1 MAGSTQDD
9 EEIFAAIDKTLEN
22 MIEGGSY
29 LFNYYPDDVMV
40 KASSGIIS
48 EESGMFTMGLG
59 TWGITQFTLYPMW
72 ARGFLTH
79 GRRHRQLYSV
89 TWDSGTWGIT
99 PLTLYPMW

>member
-79 GRRHRQLYSV
+79 GIQSSHGNDVIGNCIQSR
-89 TWDSGTWGIT
+89 GTQAHGV
-99 PLTLYPMW
+99 